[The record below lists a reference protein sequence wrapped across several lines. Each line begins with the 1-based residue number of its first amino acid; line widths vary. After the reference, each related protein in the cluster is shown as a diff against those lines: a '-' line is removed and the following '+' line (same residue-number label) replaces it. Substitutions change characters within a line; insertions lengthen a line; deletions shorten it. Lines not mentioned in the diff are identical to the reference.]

1 MKHTGARLGV
11 AMSAIGL
18 IVALLAFF
26 SINHGFAWLSGNRDV
41 AAEGIGVRSELGPT
55 VTATLASYG
64 VLSVSSDGVGGVYVA
79 EDKLV
84 DGERA
89 QRFALPIDDPS
100 NIYASEYKKAL
111 ILALTLENAGAGAR
125 YVRVAVRADAT
136 PLITGDGN
144 GGYDWETNYLSNAV
158 TFTPAT
164 ADAAAV
170 NLTKQSGTV
179 AFVDFTGGTPNA
191 KKSEIILFE
200 GTVTGKQ
207 TLYFIMEY
215 NHDFIDY
222 LNARLLG
229 AGFFGEVNYTDD
241 IEITVS

>member
-1 MKHTGARLGV
+1 MKHTGVRLGF
-11 AMSAIGL
+11 ATSAIGL

-41 AAEGIGVRSELGPT
+41 GAEGIGVRSELGPT

-64 VLSVSSDGVGGVYVA
+64 VLSISSDGVGGVYVA

-89 QRFALPIDDPS
+89 ERFALPTDDPS
-100 NIYASEYKKAL
+100 NIYASVYKKAL
-111 ILALTLENAGAGAR
+111 ILALTLENTEGGSR
-125 YVRVAVRADAT
+125 NVRVAVRAEAT
-136 PLITGDGN
+136 PLITPDGA
-144 GGYDWETNYLSNAV
+144 GGYLWETNYLSNAV

-164 ADAAAV
+164 GDAAAV
-170 NLTKQSGTV
+170 NLTKQAGTR
-179 AFVDFTGGTPNA
+179 AFVDFTDGTPNA
-191 KKSEIILFE
+191 KTSEITLYE
-200 GTVTGKQ
+200 GTITGTQ

-215 NHDFIDY
+215 NHAFIDY
-222 LNARLLG
+222 LNAHLLT

-241 IEITVS
+241 IVITVS

>member
-1 MKHTGARLGV
+1 MKHMGARLGV
-11 AMSAIGL
+11 LSSAVGL

-55 VTATLASYG
+55 VIATLASYG
-64 VLSVSSDGVGGVYVA
+64 VVSISSDSVGGTYIA
-79 EDKLV
+79 ENQWV
-84 DGERA
+84 EGARV
-89 QRFALPIDDPS
+89 QRFSLPTDDPS

-111 ILALTLENAGAGAR
+111 VLALTLDNTEEGTRN
-125 YVRVAVRADAT
+125 VRVTVRAEAT

-144 GGYDWETNYLSNAV
+144 GGYLWDANYLSNAV

-164 ADAAAV
+164 ADAAGV

-179 AFVDFTGGTPNA
+179 AFVDFSSGTPGE
-191 KKSEIILFE
+191 KKSEITLFE
-200 GTVTGKQ
+200 GTVTGRQ

-222 LNARLLG
+222 LNARLLT
-229 AGFFGEVNYTDD
+229 AAFFEEVNYTDD
-241 IEITVS
+241 ITIAVS